1 MMSYRTLS
9 RIPLFRRTVG
19 AVALAAALTGGL
31 TACDLFAPQDTLD
44 IEEASVGS
52 SATVGDVFVGNA
64 VLVTS
69 DDGATANLVVTLVN
83 QGNDTQQVEIAPS
96 GGKSI
101 TVSLDPRDTQQL
113 GDPPDDESLVSDL
126 NSAPGSLTTVTVTS
140 GGDSVGLQVPV
151 VTGALPPYGTLTPAP

>member
-1 MMSYRTLS
+1 MTFRTPLF
-9 RIPLFRRTVG
+9 RIPPLRRTVG
-19 AVALAAALTGGL
+19 AAALAAALVAGL

-69 DDGATANLVVTLVN
+69 DGGSTSNLVVTLVN
-83 QGNDTQQVEIAPS
+83 QGGDTQQVEIAPS
-96 GGKSI
+96 GGGSI
-101 TVSLDPRDTQQL
+101 SVSLDPRDTRQL
-113 GDPPDDESLVSDL
+113 GDPPDDESLVSGLDA
-126 NSAPGSLTTVTVTS
+126 APGSLTTVTVTS
-140 GGDSVGLQVPV
+140 GGESVGLQVPV

>member
-19 AVALAAALTGGL
+19 AVALAAALAGGL

-151 VTGALPPYGTLTPAP
+151 VTGALPPYGTLTPEP

>member
-1 MMSYRTLS
+1 MSYRTLS

-19 AVALAAALTGGL
+19 AVALAAALAGGL